1 MSQSAYQGRALWS
14 APRPRR
20 RGIKPGWILLAV
32 LAVSGGVFAV
42 RDGLA
47 RTAPYRWLFLVP
59 RASVDGCV
67 YLGEAEVRKAAG
79 LDRPTDFLRVDLKRA
94 RAKLAKAPR
103 VESAVIERAFPR
115 RLVIHIVE
123 RRPVAIVRGG
133 RLFETDARGVI
144 LPPLVSGV
152 MPDVPVVS
160 GVRVADARPGRRI
173 ADPRFARALRHLL
186 ALARPEVGL
195 ANPISQIDV
204 ADADRTV
211 ATLAPDGIDVILPAE
226 PPVVRTLSALR
237 VVLADL
243 ATRGQSASTI
253 DLTSDQVIAVR
264 PVPLAAASAAGTP
277 SAAAASAAPD
287 TLALHNP
294 NPRRG

>member
-1 MSQSAYQGRALWS
+1 MSESAYKGRALWS

-20 RGIKPGWILLAV
+20 RGIKPGWILLGV
-32 LAVSGGVFAV
+32 LAIVTGVFSM
-42 RDGLA
+42 RDGIA
-47 RTAPYRWLFLVP
+47 RTAPYRWLFMVP
-59 RASVDGCV
+59 RASVEGCV
-67 YLGEAEVRKAAG
+67 YLGESEVRKAAG
-79 LDRPTDFLRVDLKRA
+79 LDKPADFLRVDLKRA

-103 VESAVIERAFPR
+103 VDRVTITRAFPR
-115 RLVIHIVE
+115 RIVIRIVE

-144 LPPLVSGV
+144 LPALVSGV

-160 GVRVADARPGRRI
+160 GVRVADARPGRAL
-173 ADPRFARALRHLL
+173 ADPRFARALRHLM

-195 ANPISQIDV
+195 TNPVSQIDV
-204 ADADRTV
+204 ADGDRTV
-211 ATLAPDGIDVILPAE
+211 ATLAPDGIDLILPAE
-226 PPVVRTLSALR
+226 PPSIRTLSALR

-243 ATRGQSASTI
+243 ATRGQSAATI

-264 PVPLAAASAAGTP
+264 PVPLAAASAAT
-277 SAAAASAAPD
+277 AD